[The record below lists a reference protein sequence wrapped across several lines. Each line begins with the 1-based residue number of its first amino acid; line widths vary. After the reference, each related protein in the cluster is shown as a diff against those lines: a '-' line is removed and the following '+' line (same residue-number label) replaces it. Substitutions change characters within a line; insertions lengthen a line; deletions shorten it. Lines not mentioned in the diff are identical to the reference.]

1 MPDTATTV
9 RVKIGLISVNREI
22 DVEVEDADGLIAEFA
37 EAMRGEDRVW
47 WITESDGR
55 RRGLVLDKVAY
66 VDVEPQRSRTVGF
79 G

>member
-1 MPDTATTV
+1 MPDAATTV
-9 RVKIGLISVNREI
+9 RVKIGLISVTREI
-22 DVEVEDADGLIAEFA
+22 DLEVADADGLIADFE